1 MLSDLK
7 REKKESSESI
17 ITDSNSYKQYK
28 KPKRKKYIIAVSI
41 LIMLLLG
48 FGAYYIF
55 NNKTKEIK
63 PAKHTQIT
71 YEGTIF
77 FSGLPNLLTEIT
89 QISPDGRYTAY
100 VVDNKKNRSIYIQ
113 ENYSGKSFEIFSAWA
128 IVCLRWSPDGNEI
141 FFGAGFFDQ
150 EHSDLKNSKIYSPYI
165 VSKSDWK
172 PHPFNDGW
180 CNGCWSPDNKY
191 LALIFY
197 VQDSIRIVN
206 RKTQHLER
214 SIKFIQDFNKI
225 YDVDWSLNGF
235 VCLTFS
241 EKNKKFALWT
251 IQNDGTQQKKIAE
264 SELGIFCPRWS
275 ADGNYIY
282 YFQGRK
288 NTVDLVKIK
297 ISSERTSVGGP
308 KIILTGLQAWG
319 YSLSKDNKKFV
330 YTKDTRYSNIWEMT
344 FETNQKSYRTNQ
356 LTNGTTYNSW
366 LNISS
371 DGEKITFVNQGNI
384 FINSIEE
391 GKIKQLTSFN
401 SECWSPFL
409 SPDGK
414 EIAFL
419 SASRDIVIVDTHEGL
434 IQKTFRNIDFGTQL
448 IWSSDSI
455 LLYSKL
461 KDQNFYI
468 FNMISGDR
476 KTLIKNDTE
485 KNSGEMSY
493 PMYSPDRKKFILYWY
508 KWTGNS
514 GLWLISSDGSS
525 EKLLFWGQIY
535 PLKWSENNEMF
546 YAYDFTKNPKEII
559 KVSSKNGT
567 VVQRIKMPSE
577 VDEADVTPDGKK
589 IVYSIYK
596 ETSDVWMIENFDP
609 DVD

>member
-1 MLSDLK
+1 
-7 REKKESSESI
+7 
-17 ITDSNSYKQYK
+17 
-28 KPKRKKYIIAVSI
+28 
-41 LIMLLLG
+41 
-48 FGAYYIF
+48 
-55 NNKTKEIK
+55 
-63 PAKHTQIT
+63 
-71 YEGTIF
+71 
-77 FSGLPNLLTEIT
+77 
-89 QISPDGRYTAY
+89 
-100 VVDNKKNRSIYIQ
+100 
-113 ENYSGKSFEIFSAWA
+113 
-128 IVCLRWSPDGNEI
+128 
-141 FFGAGFFDQ
+141 
-150 EHSDLKNSKIYSPYI
+150 
-165 VSKSDWK
+165 
-172 PHPFNDGW
+172 
-180 CNGCWSPDNKY
+180 
-191 LALIFY
+191 
-197 VQDSIRIVN
+197 
-206 RKTQHLER
+206 
-214 SIKFIQDFNKI
+214 
-225 YDVDWSLNGF
+225 
-235 VCLTFS
+235 
-241 EKNKKFALWT
+241 
-251 IQNDGTQQKKIAE
+251 
-264 SELGIFCPRWS
+264 
-275 ADGNYIY
+275 
-282 YFQGRK
+282 
-288 NTVDLVKIK
+288 
-297 ISSERTSVGGP
+297 
-308 KIILTGLQAWG
+308 
-319 YSLSKDNKKFV
+319 
-330 YTKDTRYSNIWEMT
+330 
-344 FETNQKSYRTNQ
+344 
-356 LTNGTTYNSW
+356 TTYNSW

-401 SECWSPFL
+401 SECWSPFF

-419 SASRDIVIVDTHEGL
+419 SGSRDIVIVDTHEGL